1 VRTFLFLQGHPS
13 CFSLKLA
20 EELQRRGM
28 RVLRI
33 NLCFGDAW
41 FWRGLPA
48 VNYRGRLGAWRSWL
62 ADYLEKEQ
70 VTEIIYYGDRK
81 PYHRIAAILAKTLG
95 INTYAYEFGYLRPDW
110 ISIERNG
117 MSTCSH
123 FPDDAEQ
130 IRKIATHFDAP
141 DMQCRFPYTKAG
153 ELTNEIIYHFSSVFL
168 GFLYP
173 FYDADR
179 YYNLFYEYLRG
190 IPQVLFEKRN
200 ARKANALIQQ
210 LVKSQTAYFLYPLQL
225 ESDAQLRFHSPYAQ
239 QREAVDQVLQS
250 FAKNAPEH
258 MHLVFKVHPL
268 DNGAERLPH
277 FIRLS
282 TSRLQIGER
291 VHVIIGGNLNQ
302 LLEHA
307 KGCVLIN
314 STVGLH
320 ALQAGCPVKTLGT
333 AIYDVQGMT
342 DQSSLDSFWKQ
353 PLQPDA
359 ALTEDFVRALAGT
372 IQVKGN
378 FFSEQGIDAAVPEL
392 ADRLIENRVN
402 GYGAYVDPPPRAQ
415 GKPSIC

>member
-13 CFSLKLA
+13 RFSLRLA
-20 EELQRRGM
+20 EELKQRGM

-33 NLCFGDAW
+33 NFCFGDAW

-48 VNYRGRLGAWRSWL
+48 ENYRGRLGKWRSWL
-62 ADYLEKEQ
+62 AHYLQKQQ
-70 VTEIIYYGDRK
+70 VTDIVYYGDRK
-81 PYHRIAAILAKTLG
+81 PYHRIAAMIAKEFD
-95 INTYAYEFGYLRPDW
+95 INTYTYEFGYLRPDW

-123 FPDDAEQ
+123 FPNDADR
-130 IRKIATHFDAP
+130 IRKIASHFNAP
-141 DMQCRFPYTKAG
+141 DMQCRFPYTKTA
-153 ELTNEIIYHFSSVFL
+153 ELKNEILYHFSSVFL

-173 FYDADR
+173 FYQADR

-200 ARKANALIQQ
+200 AKKAGALIRRM
-210 LVKSQTAYFLYPLQL
+210 VDSQTAYFLYPLQL
-225 ESDAQLRFHSPYAQ
+225 ESDAQIRFHSPYAY
-239 QREAVDQVLQS
+239 QREAIEQVLQS
-250 FAKNAPEH
+250 FAKHAPEH
-258 MHLVFKVHPL
+258 MHLIFKVHPL
-268 DNGAERLPH
+268 DNGAERFPH

-282 TSRLQIGER
+282 AGRLQIGER
-291 VHVIIGGNLNQ
+291 VHVITGGNLNQ

-342 DQSSLDSFWKQ
+342 YQSSLDGFWKQ
-353 PLQPDA
+353 PIQPDA

-378 FFSEQGIDAAVPEL
+378 FFSEQGLSAVIPEI
-392 ADRLIENRVN
+392 ADMLIENRVN
-402 GYGAYVDPPPRAQ
+402 GHGAYVDPPPRARGSQ
-415 GKPSIC
+415 SIC